1 MARYEVTMENNI
13 VVDISKIGGDE
24 DDEEMLGIEWA
35 LAEVRETY
43 NHSKVVTASFTL
55 ANEDEVDDFLDSI
68 PDYFEDG
75 HDTGVDRWRDF
86 RERLGAN

>member
-1 MARYEVTMENNI
+1 MARYEVTMENN
-13 VVDISKIGGDE
+13 VVTDIAVIE

-68 PDYFEDG
+68 PDFFEAD
-75 HDTGVDRWRDF
+75 HDTGADGWRDF
-86 RERLGAN
+86 RAKLGTG

>member
-1 MARYEVTMENNI
+1 MARYEVTMENN
-13 VVDISKIGGDE
+13 VVTDIAVIE

-68 PDYFEDG
+68 PQYFEAG
-75 HDTGVDRWRDF
+75 HDTGVDGWRDF
-86 RERLGAN
+86 RAKLGTG